1 MVPNKQYAFY
11 AFFSFLLFFS
21 VVTFSAVWMWG
32 LLVFGFFVLHFYM
45 QPVMIF
51 TIATCMNRDR
61 WKIWF
66 EFNAS
71 QLICISKLEM

>member
-1 MVPNKQYAFY
+1 MAPNKQYAFY
-11 AFFSFLLFFS
+11 AFFSFLFFQLLLF
-21 VVTFSAVWMWG
+21 
-32 LLVFGFFVLHFYM
+32 LLSGCGVCWFLVFFVLHFYM

>member
-11 AFFSFLLFFS
+11 AFFSFLFFQLLLF
-21 VVTFSAVWMWG
+21 
-32 LLVFGFFVLHFYM
+32 LLSGCGVCWFLGFFVLHFYM